1 MHGIH
6 SACIAYAS
14 AAITQE
20 EQVVLNRDL
29 SRTHC
34 IARAILRNLFYAVVA
49 SIIPTVFLFANVSA
63 GFVI

>member
-20 EQVVLNRDL
+20 EQVVLYRDL
-29 SRTHC
+29 SRTQC
-34 IARAILRNLFYAVVA
+34 PRDSQEPFLLTCCYQYTDTLR
-49 SIIPTVFLFANVSA
+49 ICKR
-63 GFVI
+63 